1 MFFCSCTLVVHTFLL
16 HGMQQNLVFNFSR
29 DVNTSQEDFSTNSVK
44 LEMDV
49 YSQAGWVRIPSPNG
63 GAGLASL
70 FAIAQLF
77 LRSMKA
83 CKMPNKEAPP
93 TIVKR
98 PPSISNYKQLSFSRS

>member
-29 DVNTSQEDFSTNSVK
+29 DVNTPQEDFSTNSVK

-63 GAGLASL
+63 GARLASL
-70 FAIAQLF
+70 FA
-77 LRSMKA
+77 
-83 CKMPNKEAPP
+83 
-93 TIVKR
+93 TVH
-98 PPSISNYKQLSFSRS
+98 SFFSDL